1 MSYILDALR
10 KSEQEREFSRV
21 LTSPDERGAFSG
33 FLKRP
38 LWPLAVGVALV
49 LIVLATSIRV
59 WWEPGRPPP
68 VVTPAPT
75 VAAVAASGPVAV
87 EVAPAKPASA
97 PGKHEVHDL
106 AKQLAVVSPKPK
118 RKHTAKVKGPP
129 PVATR
134 AADTPV
140 PTQTTAA
147 AVEVWQ
153 TLPDPSLI
161 PFLRQMPDR
170 FRRKLPKMVIN
181 VHLYSADEDENL
193 VYINNRQY
201 RRGEKIAG
209 RVLLEAVVEEGVVMN
224 YEGTRFKLPRPN

>member
-21 LTSPDERGAFSG
+21 LTPPDERGAFSG
-33 FLKRP
+33 FMKRP
-38 LWPLAVGVALV
+38 LWPLAVGAALV

-59 WWEPGRPPP
+59 WWEPGRPAPVVSPAPP
-68 VVTPAPT
+68 PAAVVTP
-75 VAAVAASGPVAV
+75 GPVAV
-87 EVAPAKPASA
+87 EVAPAKPGSA
-97 PGKHEVHDL
+97 PVKREVRDL
-106 AKQLAVVSPKPK
+106 AKQLAVVSRKPK
-118 RKHTAKVKGPP
+118 RTAKVTEPP

-134 AADTPV
+134 AAGTPA
-140 PTQTTAA
+140 PTQTAAA

-170 FRRKLPKMVIN
+170 FRRNIPKMAIN

-201 RRGEKIAG
+201 RRGEKIEDKIW
-209 RVLLEAVVEEGVVMN
+209 LEAIVEEGVVMN

>member
-21 LTSPDERGAFSG
+21 VMPPDDRGAFSG
-33 FLKRP
+33 FMKRP
-38 LWPLAVGVALV
+38 LWPLAVGAALV

-59 WWEPGRPPP
+59 WWEPGRPAP
-68 VVTPAPT
+68 VVSPAPPL
-75 VAAVAASGPVAV
+75 AAVVTSGPVAV
-87 EVAPAKPASA
+87 DVAPVKPGSA
-97 PGKHEVHDL
+97 PVKREVRDL
-106 AKQLAVVSPKPK
+106 AKQLAVVSRKPK
-118 RKHTAKVKGPP
+118 RKRTAKVTEPP

-134 AADTPV
+134 AAGTPA
-140 PTQTTAA
+140 PTPTAAA

-153 TLPDPSLI
+153 TLPDPSLV

-170 FRRKLPKMVIN
+170 FRRNIPKMAIN

-201 RRGEKIAG
+201 RRGEKIEG
-209 RVLLEAVVEEGVVMN
+209 KIRIEAIVEEGVVMI